1 MIRIESD
8 KSYKQQVFNIHEH
21 RQNVVDSH
29 RSSKVIENNHN
40 HPGPGNEKVP
50 PALLELSI
58 EESVVGEEEEEDD
71 SIEYMQA
78 KT

>member
-8 KSYKQQVFNIHEH
+8 KSYKQQAFNLHEH

-29 RSSKVIENNHN
+29 RSSKVLENNH
-40 HPGPGNEKVP
+40 HPGPANEKVP